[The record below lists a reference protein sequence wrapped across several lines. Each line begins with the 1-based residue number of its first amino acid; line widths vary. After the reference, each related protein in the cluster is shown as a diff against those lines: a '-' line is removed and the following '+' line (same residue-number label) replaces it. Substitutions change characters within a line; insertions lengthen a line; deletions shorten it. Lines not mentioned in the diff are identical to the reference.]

1 MKRARQNKILDLIS
15 RYEIDKQEELL
26 RYLRESGFD
35 VTQATVSR
43 DIRELGL
50 VKVSG
55 GNGRY
60 RYVSVADAPSSAHVH
75 GRFETIFRAS
85 VVHVDYAGNLIS
97 VKCHSGMA
105 NAACE
110 LFDARTWENVVGT
123 LAGDN
128 NFFVLM
134 RSEAAAKELTAQL
147 WGFISP

>member
-60 RYVSVADAPSSAHVH
+60 RYVSVADAPSCAHVH
-75 GRFETIFRAS
+75 GRFGACGLCRQPDFCQMPFRHGQCRLRA
-85 VVHVDYAGNLIS
+85 V
-97 VKCHSGMA
+97 
-105 NAACE
+105 
-110 LFDARTWENVVGT
+110 
-123 LAGDN
+123 
-128 NFFVLM
+128 
-134 RSEAAAKELTAQL
+134 
-147 WGFISP
+147 

>member
-1 MKRARQNKILDLIS
+1 M
-15 RYEIDKQEELL
+15 
-26 RYLRESGFD
+26 RESGFD
-35 VTQATVSR
+35 ATQATVSR

-128 NFFVLM
+128 NFFILM

>member
-15 RYEIDKQEELL
+15 RHEIDKQEELL
-26 RYLRESGFD
+26 HYLRESGFD

-55 GNGRY
+55 GNGHY
-60 RYVSVADAPSSAHVH
+60 RYVSVADASTSAHVH

-85 VVHVDYAGNLIS
+85 VVHVDYAGNIIS

-110 LFDARTWENVVGT
+110 LFDARTWDNVVGT

-128 NFFVLM
+128 NFFILM
-134 RSEAAAKELTAQL
+134 RTETAAKALTAQL
-147 WGFISP
+147 WGFITP

>member
-60 RYVSVADAPSSAHVH
+60 RYVSVADAPFKSCC
-75 GRFETIFRAS
+75 
-85 VVHVDYAGNLIS
+85 NLRKWS
-97 VKCHSGMA
+97 K
-105 NAACE
+105 
-110 LFDARTWENVVGT
+110 R
-123 LAGDN
+123 
-128 NFFVLM
+128 
-134 RSEAAAKELTAQL
+134 
-147 WGFISP
+147 

>member
-1 MKRARQNKILDLIS
+1 M
-15 RYEIDKQEELL
+15 
-26 RYLRESGFD
+26 
-35 VTQATVSR
+35 SR

-128 NFFVLM
+128 NFFILM

>member
-1 MKRARQNKILDLIS
+1 MCIRDR
-15 RYEIDKQEELL
+15 
-26 RYLRESGFD
+26 
-35 VTQATVSR
+35 ATVSR

-60 RYVSVADAPSSAHVH
+60 RYVSVADASTSAHVH

-85 VVHVDYAGNLIS
+85 VVHVDYAGNIIS

-123 LAGDN
+123 LAAVSYTHLDVYKRQRPHWCKAGLP
-128 NFFVLM
+128 VSG
-134 RSEAAAKELTAQL
+134 R
-147 WGFISP
+147 

>member
-85 VVHVDYAGNLIS
+85 VVHVDYALS
-97 VKCHSGMA
+97 
-105 NAACE
+105 NAIPAWPMPPASCLTHE
-110 LFDARTWENVVGT
+110 PGKTWWALWLATTTSLF
-123 LAGDN
+123 
-128 NFFVLM
+128 
-134 RSEAAAKELTAQL
+134 
-147 WGFISP
+147 

>member
-26 RYLRESGFD
+26 HYLRESGFD

-60 RYVSVADAPSSAHVH
+60 RYVSVAGGFPRPLKWRTHPPAHMYMAVSKQFFVPALYMWTMRATSFLSSAIPVWRTQPANCLMPEH
-75 GRFETIFRAS
+75 GKMWWALWQVTTTF
-85 VVHVDYAGNLIS
+85 
-97 VKCHSGMA
+97 
-105 NAACE
+105 
-110 LFDARTWENVVGT
+110 LF
-123 LAGDN
+123 
-128 NFFVLM
+128 
-134 RSEAAAKELTAQL
+134 
-147 WGFISP
+147 

>member
-60 RYVSVADAPSSAHVH
+60 RQRALPLCQR
-75 GRFETIFRAS
+75 GRRPLQRA
-85 VVHVDYAGNLIS
+85 
-97 VKCHSGMA
+97 C
-105 NAACE
+105 
-110 LFDARTWENVVGT
+110 ARP
-123 LAGDN
+123 L
-128 NFFVLM
+128 
-134 RSEAAAKELTAQL
+134 
-147 WGFISP
+147 

>member
-26 RYLRESGFD
+26 HYLRESGFD

-60 RYVSVADAPSSAHVH
+60 RYVSVADASTSAHVH
-75 GRFETIFRAS
+75 GRFETIFVPALCMWTMRATS
-85 VVHVDYAGNLIS
+85 FLS
-97 VKCHSGMA
+97 
-105 NAACE
+105 NAIPDGE
-110 LFDARTWENVVGT
+110 RSLRTV
-123 LAGDN
+123 
-128 NFFVLM
+128 
-134 RSEAAAKELTAQL
+134 
-147 WGFISP
+147 

>member
-26 RYLRESGFD
+26 HYLRESGFD

-60 RYVSVADAPSSAHVH
+60 RYVSVADASTSAHVH

-85 VVHVDYAGNLIS
+85 VVDYAGNIIS

-128 NFFVLM
+128 NFFILM
-134 RSEAAAKELTAQL
+134 RSEAAAKALAAQL
-147 WGFISP
+147 WSFIAP

>member
-75 GRFETIFRAS
+75 GRFETIFPAFLDKMKLQPCGACGLCRQPDFCQMPFRHGQCRLRA
-85 VVHVDYAGNLIS
+85 V
-97 VKCHSGMA
+97 
-105 NAACE
+105 
-110 LFDARTWENVVGT
+110 
-123 LAGDN
+123 
-128 NFFVLM
+128 
-134 RSEAAAKELTAQL
+134 
-147 WGFISP
+147 

>member
-110 LFDARTWENVVGT
+110 LFDARTW
-123 LAGDN
+123 
-128 NFFVLM
+128 
-134 RSEAAAKELTAQL
+134 
-147 WGFISP
+147 